1 MQIINVIQQIDSTI
15 YSIHSFTIT
24 GGNEEEKQIV
34 VEQAQKLFIEIINKT
49 FDEPL
54 EKEDEVFYLEEAY
67 FNDDN
72 GLEVSL
78 VWSTDVTEQI
88 LN

>member
-1 MQIINVIQQIDSTI
+1 MQIINVIQQIDGTI

-34 VEQAQKLFIEIINKT
+34 VEQAEKLFIEIINKT

-54 EKEDEVFYLEEAY
+54 EKEDEIFYLEEAY
-67 FNDDN
+67 FNDDS

-78 VWSTDVTEQI
+78 VWSTDVTEQT

>member
-1 MQIINVIQQIDSTI
+1 MQIINVIQLIDGTI

-34 VEQAQKLFIEIINKT
+34 VEQAEKLFIEIVSLK

-54 EKEDEVFYLEEAY
+54 EKEDEIFYLEEAY
-67 FNDDN
+67 FNDDS
-72 GLEVSL
+72 GHEVSI
-78 VWSTDVTEQI
+78 VWSTDITEQI